1 MYKLNQIALTVLIL
15 LISFTSNAQEINFGT
30 FSSSYSMTV
39 TPTNGTTL
47 NFGQLISGDVDPVT
61 IALDDFETIII
72 SITGVKYLDVFVQ
85 ITAPDYIIKDDQPG
99 CVTDNCRVPFTLSA
113 AYANKGMENSNQAV
127 IMNVLSNSATA
138 LFPIRS
144 RGNAPPG
151 PPPTP
156 VYEGYNP
163 ALYEDTAY
171 IYVYGSL
178 AAGTYDAGTYTS
190 LTDISVMVSYD

>member
-1 MYKLNQIALTVLIL
+1 MCKLYQIALTALVL
-15 LISFTSNAQEINFGT
+15 LIGFKSNAQEINFGT
-30 FSSSYSMTV
+30 YSSSYSMTV
-39 TPTNGTTL
+39 SPTNGSTL

-72 SITGVKYLDVFVQ
+72 GITGVKYLDVFVQ

-99 CVTDNCRVPFTLSA
+99 CITDNCRVPFNLSA
-113 AYANKGMENSNQAV
+113 AYANKGLENSNQAV
-127 IMNVLSNSATA
+127 IMNVLSNSASA
-138 LFPIRS
+138 LFPIKS

-163 ALYEDTAY
+163 ALYEETAY
-171 IYVYGSL
+171 IYIYGSL
-178 AAGTYDAGTYTS
+178 SAGTYDAGTYTS